1 QSPQRS
7 ASSDLSANGVGIIQ
21 RDTNNQMRFHTVRV
35 SSVQNICGTPAAYV
49 RFALAALYLRFGPK
63 ADLGTAATEA
73 SQKACRCVSALSQ
86 RWAGRKYFV
95 GILSHYGVALAADV
109 FERRAIQDLDVTAPV
124 ADQAG
129 ALQEAR
135 RDGHCG
141 APHAEH
147 LPEKLLR

>member
-1 QSPQRS
+1 MQYLQGCSWRRIRS
-7 ASSDLSANGVGIIQ
+7 CPLW
-21 RDTNNQMRFHTVRV
+21 V
-35 SSVQNICGTPAAYV
+35 SSVQNICGTLAAYV

-63 ADLGTAATEA
+63 ADLGTAAKEA

-147 LPEKLLR
+147 LPEKLLRQWDGIAVDAIVRLQ